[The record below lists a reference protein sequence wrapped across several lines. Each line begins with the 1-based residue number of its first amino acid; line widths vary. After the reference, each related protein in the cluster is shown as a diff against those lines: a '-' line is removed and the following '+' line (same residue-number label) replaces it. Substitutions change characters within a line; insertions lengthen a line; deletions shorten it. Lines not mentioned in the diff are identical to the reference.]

1 MKKVHYGWFIVLACC
16 AITCCTGIV
25 NTSGGNFYRPVCAEL
40 GIGLGTLTLYVT
52 IMSLTMAFMFPT
64 AGKFLAKNLKPVLLL
79 GGILQYVAFG
89 LMSTFYN
96 VYQFYIAGFIIGLGS
111 SITMFMAVPILI
123 NMWFV
128 EKKGTAMGIAL
139 ACSGLSGAIFS
150 PITGWVIASF
160 GWRIAYI
167 ICASCG
173 LLIYL
178 PAILFLVKTPAEKG
192 LKPYGYREDTTQET
206 VDINITSVTIV
217 QGMDFK
223 DAIKSPQ
230 MYLMFLLSMTLAAAS
245 AQATQVSAYA
255 TGHYGFSTTLAATVV
270 SAFALGGV
278 AGKLALGAI
287 DDRIGHIKT
296 LVFGAILAIVGQVI
310 LLFNTSATMVIMAT
324 FLAGTGLAIYGIL
337 PPLMTGDIFGLKDYN
352 RIWAYVMSAGC
363 IAGAVATPAYGTIY
377 DATGS
382 YSSVFIVIA
391 ALTLIGTVSG
401 VLVKKCAC

>member
-1 MKKVHYGWFIVLACC
+1 M
-16 AITCCTGIV
+16 
-25 NTSGGNFYRPVCAEL
+25 
-40 GIGLGTLTLYVT
+40 
-52 IMSLTMAFMFPT
+52 
-64 AGKFLAKNLKPVLLL
+64 
-79 GGILQYVAFG
+79 
-89 LMSTFYN
+89 
-96 VYQFYIAGFIIGLGS
+96 
-111 SITMFMAVPILI
+111 
-123 NMWFV
+123 
-128 EKKGTAMGIAL
+128 
-139 ACSGLSGAIFS
+139 
-150 PITGWVIASF
+150 
-160 GWRIAYI
+160 
-167 ICASCG
+167 
-173 LLIYL
+173 
-178 PAILFLVKTPAEKG
+178 
-192 LKPYGYREDTTQET
+192 
-206 VDINITSVTIV
+206 
-217 QGMDFK
+217 
-223 DAIKSPQ
+223 
-230 MYLMFLLSMTLAAAS
+230 
-245 AQATQVSAYA
+245 
-255 TGHYGFSTTLAATVV
+255 AATVV